1 MHYAT
6 FESPSRNIG
15 CYIADGMA
23 RCDIRTRTWSPPPT
37 PSSCPPEVD
46 YGQGLLVTTSGP
58 GNLVCAGDT
67 AMDPAAPTLAYGTA
81 TSVGSF
87 ECGSRT
93 IGMTCTNLQS
103 GHGFFISI
111 QGYRTF

>member
-1 MHYAT
+1 MVAA
-6 FESPSRNIG
+6 
-15 CYIADGMA
+15 ADAELVPA
-23 RCDIRTRTWSPPPT
+23 RGRLRPGSAGHDLR
-37 PSSCPPEVD
+37 
-46 YGQGLLVTTSGP
+46 P

-81 TSVGSF
+81 TVVGSF

-111 QGYRTF
+111 QSYRTF